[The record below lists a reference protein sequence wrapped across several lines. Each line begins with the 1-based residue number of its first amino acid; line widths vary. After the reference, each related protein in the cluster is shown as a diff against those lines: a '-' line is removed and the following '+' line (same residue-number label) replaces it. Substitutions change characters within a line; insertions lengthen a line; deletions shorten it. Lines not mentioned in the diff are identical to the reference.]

1 MRGGYADDNRLG
13 RNLNLRNEN
22 TAILPLQ
29 TDLRTPMHGIWREFD
44 GAFRALE
51 ERGKGKALASPSVIT
66 IDGMEARVELTQD
79 YPYISERDDA
89 GNPTWSTQTVGPQMT
104 MTPRVGRDGVINLAL
119 DLETGEVIQMIT
131 GSTGEQMPRTSKRH
145 VTTNVRVRDGEPFVI
160 GGLFSDNKSR
170 TRNRIPILGQLPLL
184 GELFTYRQD
193 EHRKTQVV
201 MLVVPYVLDTPD
213 AAIEQEPLF
222 PRTAA
227 R

>member
-13 RNLNLRNEN
+13 RNLKTDNH
-22 TAILPLQ
+22 TILPLQ